1 MSRFRFTE
9 VYTLAQYRCRGSIIC
24 LQLCYPHG
32 WTAFYRQ
39 GVDDTRWTP
48 LIASAA
54 RPTYQEVE
62 MALRKANVP
71 FRLTE
76 FDSVV

>member
-1 MSRFRFTE
+1 M
-9 VYTLAQYRCRGSIIC
+9 AQYRCRGSIIC

-39 GVDDTRWTP
+39 GVDDDRWTP
-48 LIASAA
+48 LIASAS

-62 MALRKANVP
+62 MALQEANVP